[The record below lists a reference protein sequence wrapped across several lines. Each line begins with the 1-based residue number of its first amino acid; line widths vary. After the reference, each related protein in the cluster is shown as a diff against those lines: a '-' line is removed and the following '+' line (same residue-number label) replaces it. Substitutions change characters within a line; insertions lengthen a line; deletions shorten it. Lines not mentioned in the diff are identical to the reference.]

1 MINPKKVLYVGSF
14 GFPYGSAIV
23 YRMLQIA
30 TILNNIGYKTLVINR
45 RGLHNKEYS
54 IREGIKVYG
63 KFKDISYIHTSLNS
77 YRPNNYIVR
86 NIFKAF
92 GFVIEFLIIIYQRI
106 FCNSKLMVCNSTDL
120 TTLRYY
126 FYLSRLFRLKFVY
139 DYVEFVDS
147 LNNRDANSISE
158 LKLKFDNNINKYADF
173 HIVISKYLDVYLSE
187 LDGKAKKIII
197 PPTQNF
203 NFFDNIQKLSSN
215 QKYFMYCG
223 GIGYINAIKFVINAY
238 SKSSATENDI
248 MLYLVISG
256 GDSKTMKQ
264 LQREIDE
271 LSCCKNIFIL
281 SQLPYDLLIS
291 YYKSSEALLL
301 PLRNTI
307 QDMARFP
314 FKICEYLASK
324 RPIITSNVGVVSEY
338 FVDKDDALI
347 AIPNDI
353 DSFVEKMNFVVFNS
367 FAANEIGNKGYLLGK
382 NKFNNDLY
390 NTNLL
395 NLLGL

>member
-223 GIGYINAIKFVINAY
+223 GIGYINAIKFLINAY

-324 RPIITSNVGVVSEY
+324 RPIITSNVGVVS
-338 FVDKDDALI
+338 
-347 AIPNDI
+347 
-353 DSFVEKMNFVVFNS
+353 
-367 FAANEIGNKGYLLGK
+367 
-382 NKFNNDLY
+382 
-390 NTNLL
+390 
-395 NLLGL
+395 